1 MNVNLKGIYNRAN
14 YPNSGAVGSAV
25 DFDPTQS
32 PYFYDANGNIDTSK
46 SGGYFN
52 WINADGS
59 ANTMAS
65 INPLSQLYDN
75 YNVND
80 T

>member
-1 MNVNLKGIYNRAN
+1 M
-14 YPNSGAVGSAV
+14 GSAK

-46 SGGYFN
+46 AGGYFN

-65 INPLSQLYDN
+65 INPLSN
-75 YNVND
+75 YMII
-80 T
+80 TM